1 MGLEFRV
8 LRKANEIAAFKVVLL
23 GARLCGAPSFEV
35 RHQASRSA
43 FRFTVSTRHD
53 WHLSVATDI
62 MVFTLSLKQLDKS
75 DFATSFADSAHQP
88 CYYARYWQA
97 LSCPTALRTSPCQA
111 RYWTQ
116 TGSRTRQVAREWRGT
131 GHPNSCKL
139 TDSHSA
145 GFWNGRG
152 PRPEPIRSISRCR
165 WRPSVSTAGLRINPK
180 TLSSST
186 PMEQTYPGRRT
197 ALIDDFSLA
206 AN

>member
-62 MVFTLSLKQLDKS
+62 MVFTICTNQ
-75 DFATSFADSAHQP
+75 
-88 CYYARYWQA
+88 R
-97 LSCPTALRTSPCQA
+97 
-111 RYWTQ
+111 Q
-116 TGSRTRQVAREWRGT
+116 TGRPSQCQSSRLIPQTTRQVR
-131 GHPNSCKL
+131 L
-139 TDSHSA
+139 HSA

-165 WRPSVSTAGLRINPK
+165 WRPSVLTAGLRINPK

-197 ALIDDFSLA
+197 ALLDDFSLA